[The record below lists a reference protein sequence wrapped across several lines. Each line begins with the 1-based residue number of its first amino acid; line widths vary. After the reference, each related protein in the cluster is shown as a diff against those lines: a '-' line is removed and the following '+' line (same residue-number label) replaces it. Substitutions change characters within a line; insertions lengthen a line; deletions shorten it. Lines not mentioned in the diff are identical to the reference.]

1 MDTLE
6 GGKFDSLALDTLE
19 EGKFDSLALDTLE
32 EGEFDALVLEVLA
45 FARGSR
51 KLLAPWQ
58 AEKSCMLLLW
68 LDSVGWSCV
77 SIET

>member
-1 MDTLE
+1 M
-6 GGKFDSLALDTLE
+6 DTLE

-58 AEKSCMLLLW
+58 AEKKLHAAALAGQCGLVM
-68 LDSVGWSCV
+68 CQH
-77 SIET
+77 